1 MKKRYIDAIQVD
13 FPYRIQSENY
23 VIEFTE
29 YLKSGGFANT
39 YIGNFFYS
47 IGNQK
52 NKESK
57 KVVIKE
63 FFMSDACR
71 RDNNGLTVL
80 KVKYEEYVN
89 KYENKFLEEVRT
101 LAKLDHNNIVKV
113 YHSFKANNTSYYV
126 MDFID
131 GISLA
136 EFRPNEKLTFSEA
149 WKILRPICIALQ
161 DEVHKKGII
170 HADISPTN
178 ILIENKTLRP
188 ILIDFGLCR
197 AFSQEKGGIQIS
209 QTKVTTTS
217 AGYSAYE
224 LHNPRDEQGKI
235 STIKPCTDIYS
246 LGAVM
251 YYLMEREHPKPLI
264 DTQQTS
270 NKNLQ
275 NILKKTTRQKQ
286 NDRFQSVQEL
296 IEACD
301 KLAKIST
308 STPIQEVEQTPQEED
323 NSDWVF
329 GGTHI
334 KPKTPQETGNNEKEE
349 GKDPVIEKEKPIIL
363 PNDPCPCG
371 SGKKFKQCHGKN
383 VVIKHKDKNTDGGQ
397 ENGNGENPPVVPQKE
412 EAKPTFWKQY
422 GKIVIIALILAVVA
436 AVVTSIDWQKESG
449 PSPNP
454 DDNIVIF
461 TPEEELHATL
471 LSIQHG
477 ETEQSKADELFTE
490 DAYFIIIDEGVMAG
504 SPTEPSH
511 RMEHLLMKNSR
522 INLDE
527 YKLTKIYRDNPE
539 DDRITSIDLEPI
551 NE

>member
-161 DEVHKKGII
+161 EEVHKKGII

-235 STIKPCTDIYS
+235 STIKPCTDIHS

-251 YYLMEREHPKPLI
+251 YYLIKREHPKPLI
-264 DTQQTS
+264 DSQKTS
-270 NKNLQ
+270 NENLL

-286 NDRFQSVQEL
+286 SDRFQSVQEL

-301 KLAKIST
+301 KLAKYT
-308 STPIQEVEQTPQEED
+308 VTTPIQEIEQTTQEDE
-323 NSDWVF
+323 NSGYAF
-329 GGTHI
+329 GGTQI
-334 KPKTPQETGNNEKEE
+334 RPKTPQETGNNDKEE
-349 GKDPVIEKEKPIIL
+349 ENVPVIEKEKPIIL

-371 SGKKFKQCHGKN
+371 SGRKFKHCHGKN
-383 VVIKHKDKNTDGGQ
+383 IVIENNDQNTNGGQ
-397 ENGNGENPPVVPQKE
+397 KNGNGENPPVITPPKE
-412 EAKPTFWKQY
+412 EKPTFWQQY
-422 GKIVIIALILAVVA
+422 GKITIIAIVVAIVA
-436 AVVTSIDWQKESG
+436 AVATSIDWSKE
-449 PSPNP
+449 PTPEP
-454 DDNIVIF
+454 DPTPTPVVI
-461 TPEEELHATL
+461 TPEEELYATL
-471 LSIQHG
+471 LSIQQG
-477 ETEQSKADELFTE
+477 ETDRSKADELFTE
-490 DAYFIIIDEGVMAG
+490 DAYFVIIDEGVMAG

-511 RMEHLLMKNSR
+511 RIEHLLIENSR
-522 INLDE
+522 INLEE
-527 YKLTKIYRDNPE
+527 YKLTKIYRDNPG
-539 DDRITSIDLEPI
+539 DNRITSIDLETI

>member
-57 KVVIKE
+57 KIVIKE

-71 RDNNGLTVL
+71 RDNDGLTVL

-89 KYENKFLEEVRT
+89 KYENKFLEEVKT

-161 DEVHKKGII
+161 NEVHKKGII

-235 STIKPCTDIYS
+235 STIKPCTDIHS

-251 YYLMEREHPKPLI
+251 YYLIEREHPKPLI
-264 DTQQTS
+264 DSQKTS
-270 NKNLQ
+270 NENLL

-286 NDRFQSVQEL
+286 SDRFQSVQEL
-296 IEACD
+296 IDACD
-301 KLAKIST
+301 KLAKYT
-308 STPIQEVEQTPQEED
+308 VTTPIQEIEQTKPED
-323 NSDWVF
+323 ENSGYAF
-329 GGTHI
+329 GGTQI
-334 KPKTPQETGNNEKEE
+334 RPKTPQTTGNNEKEE
-349 GKDPVIEKEKPIIL
+349 EKLPVIEKEKPIIL

-371 SGKKFKQCHGKN
+371 SGRKFKQCHGKN
-383 VVIKHKDKNTDGGQ
+383 IVIENNGQNTNGGQ
-397 ENGNGENPPVVPQKE
+397 KNGNGENPPVITPPQKE
-412 EAKPTFWKQY
+412 KPTFWQQY
-422 GKIVIIALILAVVA
+422 GKITIIAFVVAIVA
-436 AVVTSIDWQKESG
+436 AVATSIDWSKE
-449 PSPNP
+449 PTPEP
-454 DDNIVIF
+454 DPTPTPDVI
-461 TPEEELHATL
+461 TPEEKLYATL
-471 LSIQHG
+471 LSIQQG
-477 ETEQSKADELFTE
+477 ETDRSKADELFTE
-490 DAYFIIIDEGVMAG
+490 DAYFVIIDEGVMAG

-511 RMEHLLMKNSR
+511 QMEHLLIENSR
-522 INLDE
+522 INLEE
-527 YKLTKIYRDNPE
+527 YKLTKIYRDNPN